1 MHRVTDGVI
10 RRVLPQPTDRQDIGN
25 EIDAAFIAA
34 WADFVKVHWRFLLSL
49 SRCCVESKRGRIRR
63 VKHWIRHAG
72 NLSDIVR
79 VTRSVRPDATDLRGG
94 VVGHA
99 GPLVGVGVALFEV
112 KPNKTL
118 HLVRQTVTAPGGNYY
133 FNKVR
138 PGQYVVRIRKIDYP
152 LEVRETE
159 MQDIPVITAPRH

>member
-1 MHRVTDGVI
+1 MRYKLLCL
-10 RRVLPQPTDRQDIGN
+10 VLILEMLVVSTPILR
-25 EIDAAFIAA
+25 
-34 WADFVKVHWRFLLSL
+34 
-49 SRCCVESKRGRIRR
+49 
-63 VKHWIRHAG
+63 
-72 NLSDIVR
+72 
-79 VTRSVRPDATDLRGG
+79 ATDLRGG
-94 VVGHA
+94 VVGLA

>member
-1 MHRVTDGVI
+1 MRYKLLCL
-10 RRVLPQPTDRQDIGN
+10 VL
-25 EIDAAFIAA
+25 
-34 WADFVKVHWRFLLSL
+34 FLEMLVVSSPIL
-49 SRCCVESKRGRIRR
+49 
-63 VKHWIRHAG
+63 H
-72 NLSDIVR
+72 
-79 VTRSVRPDATDLRGG
+79 ATDLRGG
-94 VVGHA
+94 VVSLA

-118 HLVRQTVTAPGGNYY
+118 RLVRQTVTAPGGNYY

-159 MQDIPVITAPRH
+159 IQDIPVITAPRH